1 MKRNCAAECS
11 SNPQPEEEAC
21 SAAQWMTAGR
31 GMLHEEMWETDLN
44 DDSGDSTFVRGP
56 VVNLEFY
63 LEPSK

>member
-1 MKRNCAAECS
+1 MRYGDG
-11 SNPQPEEEAC
+11 
-21 SAAQWMTAGR
+21 AAQCMTAGR